1 MKIVKSRT
9 PEAVAVEVDALPA
22 HTSDTMCRILI
33 GCVDR
38 IFQDPAV
45 KADYERWKE
54 ERQRKMKGA
63 TT

>member
-1 MKIVKSRT
+1 MKTVKKRI
-9 PEAVAVEVDALPA
+9 PEAVTVEFDKIPA

-38 IFQDPAV
+38 IFQDPPV
-45 KADYERWKE
+45 KADYKRWQQ
-54 ERQRKMKGA
+54 ERQQKTKAA

>member
-1 MKIVKSRT
+1 MKTVKSRT
-9 PEAVAVEVDALPA
+9 PEAVAVEFGEIPA

-45 KADYERWKE
+45 KADYKRWQQ
-54 ERQRKMKGA
+54 ERQQKAKGA